1 MEGRDN
7 DQDPNKPVQNVQD
20 PNQAKFGIPPPR
32 RINTRSIQQAKLQ
45 TLPAGTPSKAVLT
58 NKSHSAQWR
67 VNEEE
72 AAETAKAEIAAE
84 KKKKEE
90 DLALE
95 KQREANEK
103 EFEQKKQEAA
113 EKLNFALK
121 AAADAQAAVEALVD
135 FEEVEIE
142 MPDRASFADKAVRE
156 HYNAQV
162 KARDSRLK
170 AHKLK
175 QERILAAAGKKSE
188 DAREA
193 ARIVAEFE
201 NRKAEREHQKLLLK
215 TQESQSTTKV
225 EKERILVIDHNIAAV
240 AKFDK
245 KHAEKVPF
253 EHWYEKAFI
262 EFMLA
267 GCKTDEDII
276 RYLKAYITSE
286 CWSFLDTI
294 TPQQQVNLDFLVAK
308 LEGLYGDKTTP
319 QVKEKRF
326 KAKKQN
332 YDMVDTFNLEK
343 ELLWTRWR
351 PEMRHETSL
360 DYRLEWLNSLHLE
373 LKLAILDKVD
383 DYTLE
388 NLDTLKAIAAK
399 RERVIIQAYGSY
411 EEKEGI
417 KPKNQDSK
425 AEKKKKIPCRF
436 YEQGNCTRKDCPYK
450 HEKKR

>member
-267 GCKTDEDII
+267 GCKQ
-276 RYLKAYITSE
+276 
-286 CWSFLDTI
+286 
-294 TPQQQVNLDFLVAK
+294 P
-308 LEGLYGDKTTP
+308 
-319 QVKEKRF
+319 
-326 KAKKQN
+326 
-332 YDMVDTFNLEK
+332 
-343 ELLWTRWR
+343 
-351 PEMRHETSL
+351 
-360 DYRLEWLNSLHLE
+360 
-373 LKLAILDKVD
+373 
-383 DYTLE
+383 
-388 NLDTLKAIAAK
+388 
-399 RERVIIQAYGSY
+399 RERVAMDTLA
-411 EEKEGI
+411 
-417 KPKNQDSK
+417 PRN
-425 AEKKKKIPCRF
+425 A
-436 YEQGNCTRKDCPYK
+436 TRNLFRLPT
-450 HEKKR
+450 